1 MADYTAI
8 NNPELYFQTKAYTG
22 NGTAIG
28 SGGLAITLDGSENM
42 QADWVWLKRRQDA
55 GYHHNWYDSVRGVTK
70 VLYGNLSG
78 DAEGTK
84 TEGLTAFNSNG
95 FTLGNDGDSNASSKL
110 HVAWCWKA
118 GTSVSGTTTGGTG
131 KAYSGSV
138 STDAGISLITYIGN
152 DNSAHVIPHHLGAT
166 PELTIIKERTTADIW
181 VVQNSVAGFG
191 NYMTLHTDSASAT
204 TGSNFITSVNS
215 TAVTMNEN
223 AVNNEDGNAF
233 MMYSFASKQGY
244 SKIGSYYGNNDT
256 SGNATF
262 IYCGFK
268 PAFIIIKE
276 IGGTGNWAIQDN
288 KRTNDS
294 LSDADNGN
302 MVQLYANLTN
312 ADDTDPYIETYATGF
327 KNKNGNSDTNASGQ
341 QYLFYAVAEAPLVNS
356 NGIPCNAE

>member
-42 QADWVWLKRRQDA
+42 QPDWVWLKRRQDA

-152 DNSAHVIPHHLGAT
+152 DNSAHVIPHHLGVA

-181 VVQNSVAGFG
+181 VVQNVYSGFG

-244 SKIGSYYGNNDT
+244 SKIGTYTGN
-256 SGNATF
+256 GNATLGT
-262 IYCGFK
+262 YVHLGFS
-268 PAFIIIKE
+268 PAMVIIK
-276 IGGTGNWAIQDN
+276 
-288 KRTNDS
+288 R
-294 LSDADNGN
+294 
-302 MVQLYANLTN
+302 
-312 ADDTDPYIETYATGF
+312 
-327 KNKNGNSDTNASGQ
+327 TNASGEGWSIFDNKRSPHNVMSNELRADVTSAEATSNHQ
-341 QYLFYAVAEAPLVNS
+341 IDFYSNGFKPKGSTVTGINGSGDTYLYYAVAESPLVNS
-356 NGIPCNAE
+356 NGIPTTAK